1 MRYGYSKK
9 YMKKTHKGSV
19 MPWIIGGL
27 VIVIGIII
35 FVVIQNNEQKKKEA
49 VVKEVVSVVADK
61 VSDKVSEKA
70 IGVKEEARQ
79 RGETVV
85 DQVVDDGEQKID
97 EIVENVEDNLPVGNA
112 GTYEEYD
119 AAKVAANDGALLF
132 FHASWCPSCRALD
145 KAITEDQDSIPGG
158 LVILKLDYDEETE
171 LKKKYGVVG
180 QHTLVQ
186 VDKDGNKITM
196 WRGANSLDEVVAK
209 LQ

>member
-1 MRYGYSKK
+1 
-9 YMKKTHKGSV
+9 

-27 VIVIGIII
+27 VIVVGGIIYI
-35 FVVIQNNEQKKKEA
+35 VIQNNEQQKKEA
-49 VVKEVVSVVADK
+49 AIKEVVEVATDK
-61 VSDKVSEKA
+61 VNEKA

-79 RGETVV
+79 RGEEVV
-85 DQVVDDGEQKID
+85 GQAVEEGKQKAAEVINDTGE
-97 EIVENVEDNLPVGNA
+97 NLPVGNA

-119 AAKVAANDGALLF
+119 AAKIAANDGALLF
-132 FHASWCPSCRALD
+132 FHASWCPSCRTLD
-145 KAITEDQDSIPGG
+145 QSITKDSDSIPGG
-158 LVILKLDYDEETE
+158 LAILKLDYDEETE